1 MSKYVVSARKYR
13 PTNFDAV
20 VGQKVITD
28 TLKNAILTKNL
39 AQSFLFCGPRGVGKT
54 TCARIL
60 AKQINEFNNEDN
72 IDNFSFNIF
81 ELDAASNNSVDD
93 IRSLTDQVRVPPQI
107 GKYKVYIIDEVH
119 MLSQSAFNAFLKT
132 LEEPPKHA
140 IFVLATTEKNKIIP
154 TILSRCQ
161 IFDFK
166 RVSVKDISDYLDFV
180 AKSEN
185 IDSETSAINVIAQKS
200 DGSMRDALSLFDRLI
215 DFQNKTLSFQ
225 DVIKKLNILDY
236 EYYFKL
242 VSEINNNDF
251 KNVLLTFNEIV
262 NNGFD
267 PQDIIVGLSKHLR
280 QLLLSKDPSTLSLI
294 DEVEDVQN
302 RYHQQSK
309 ECEEGFLL
317 SSLKLCST
325 CDLQYKNA
333 TNKHFLVELCLI
345 QMSSINNEELKK
357 KSDFVKIE
365 NKSKNF
371 KQNYNLELHKQSKN
385 SEKSSIKDKSFEQ
398 KSSSE
403 KLTLA
408 EESRTIVDKPN
419 TISITSFSEKKEKK
433 KVTEDDLEKQK
444 ENFFSE
450 KELLEVW
457 NNIVLNYKEKNK
469 SNIAIIFELYK
480 PELTNDFKIKLNVG
494 NSSQIELINEE
505 KKYIINFLKEHL
517 GNDSI
522 KLDLNVS
529 KENSEPLAYTNKEKF
544 QKMMLNNSSLKNL
557 KNEFG
562 LDPDY

>member
-1 MSKYVVSARKYR
+1 M
-13 PTNFDAV
+13 
-20 VGQKVITD
+20 
-28 TLKNAILTKNL
+28 
-39 AQSFLFCGPRGVGKT
+39 
-54 TCARIL
+54 
-60 AKQINEFNNEDN
+60 
-72 IDNFSFNIF
+72 
-81 ELDAASNNSVDD
+81 
-93 IRSLTDQVRVPPQI
+93 
-107 GKYKVYIIDEVH
+107 
-119 MLSQSAFNAFLKT
+119 
-132 LEEPPKHA
+132 
-140 IFVLATTEKNKIIP
+140 
-154 TILSRCQ
+154 
-161 IFDFK
+161 
-166 RVSVKDISDYLDFV
+166 
-180 AKSEN
+180 
-185 IDSETSAINVIAQKS
+185 
-200 DGSMRDALSLFDRLI
+200 
-215 DFQNKTLSFQ
+215 
-225 DVIKKLNILDY
+225 
-236 EYYFKL
+236 
-242 VSEINNNDF
+242 
-251 KNVLLTFNEIV
+251 LTFNEIV

-365 NKSKNF
+365 KKSKNI
-371 KQNYNLELHKQSKN
+371 KQNYNLE
-385 SEKSSIKDKSFEQ
+385 KSLIKDKNFEQ
-398 KSSSE
+398 KFSTE
-403 KLTLA
+403 KLTIA
-408 EESRTIVDKPN
+408 GESRSIVDKPN
-419 TISITSFSEKKEKK
+419 TISITSFSEKKENK
-433 KVTEDDLEKQK
+433 KVTDDLEKQK

-450 KELLEVW
+450 KKLLDVW
-457 NNIVLNYKEKNK
+457 NSIVLNYKEKNK
-469 SNIAIIFELYK
+469 SNIAIILELYK
-480 PELTNDFKIKLNVG
+480 PELMNDFKIKLNVG

-557 KNEFG
+557 KNELG

>member
-1 MSKYVVSARKYR
+1 
-13 PTNFDAV
+13 
-20 VGQKVITD
+20 
-28 TLKNAILTKNL
+28 
-39 AQSFLFCGPRGVGKT
+39 
-54 TCARIL
+54 
-60 AKQINEFNNEDN
+60 
-72 IDNFSFNIF
+72 
-81 ELDAASNNSVDD
+81 
-93 IRSLTDQVRVPPQI
+93 
-107 GKYKVYIIDEVH
+107 

-317 SSLKLCST
+317 SSLN
-325 CDLQYKNA
+325 YVV
-333 TNKHFLVELCLI
+333 LVI
-345 QMSSINNEELKK
+345 FSIRMQQ
-357 KSDFVKIE
+357 I
-365 NKSKNF
+365 
-371 KQNYNLELHKQSKN
+371 
-385 SEKSSIKDKSFEQ
+385 
-398 KSSSE
+398 
-403 KLTLA
+403 
-408 EESRTIVDKPN
+408 N
-419 TISITSFSEKKEKK
+419 TF
-433 KVTEDDLEKQK
+433 
-444 ENFFSE
+444 
-450 KELLEVW
+450 
-457 NNIVLNYKEKNK
+457 
-469 SNIAIIFELYK
+469 
-480 PELTNDFKIKLNVG
+480 
-494 NSSQIELINEE
+494 
-505 KKYIINFLKEHL
+505 
-517 GNDSI
+517 
-522 KLDLNVS
+522 
-529 KENSEPLAYTNKEKF
+529 
-544 QKMMLNNSSLKNL
+544 
-557 KNEFG
+557 
-562 LDPDY
+562 